1 MIGTLI
7 RRQYGIKAQ
16 CDLGGSIVGANG
28 VELPK
33 AAEPGVRAGCDAGQ
47 TMDRAGFP
55 QDSRPGEKG
64 SVLSCFLPMRA
75 GVRSD
80 FHAGTT
86 WGIRGKTPV
95 VRHTGKRFHL
105 NMLSAISAKGELRFM
120 TSRKRLSAALFIEFL
135 RRLITNYPKKI
146 FLVVDGLPAHKAKS
160 VHRFVHQ
167 VKDRLRLFFLPPYSP
182 EINPDELV
190 WNDVKNHGV
199 ARTLIRAPR
208 DLHRAVSSRL
218 RLLQKNQAKF
228 ARSSRWKRRV
238 MQPLS
243 S

>member
-1 MIGTLI
+1 MFF
-7 RRQYGIKAQ
+7 A
-16 CDLGGSIVGANG
+16 DES
-28 VELPK
+28 
-33 AAEPGVRAGCDAGQ
+33 
-47 TMDRAGFP
+47 
-55 QDSRPGEKG
+55 
-64 SVLSCFLPMRA
+64 

-218 RLLQKNQAKF
+218 RLLQQ
-228 ARSSRWKRRV
+228 SSRVLPDGNDALCSRLV
-238 MQPLS
+238 PNI
-243 S
+243 